1 MPSTTGYRQGDI
13 VLVSFPFTD
22 LTSLKRRPAVVVS
35 ANAFNARNEDVVLVA
50 VTSQAARDAATVL
63 VAQSDVMDGALP
75 KESVVRLAKI
85 FTLHSTL
92 VVKRLCRLNPG
103 KRDELLQAL
112 QGFFRRE

>member
-22 LTSLKRRPAVVVS
+22 LTSAKRRPAAVVS
-35 ANAFNARNEDVVLVA
+35 PNGFNARGEDVVLVA
-50 VTSQAARDAATVL
+50 VTSQAARDEATVL
-63 VAQSDVMDGALP
+63 VARSDVMDGTLP

-92 VVKRLCRLNPG
+92 VVKRLCRLKAS

-112 QGFFRRE
+112 QGFFRQE